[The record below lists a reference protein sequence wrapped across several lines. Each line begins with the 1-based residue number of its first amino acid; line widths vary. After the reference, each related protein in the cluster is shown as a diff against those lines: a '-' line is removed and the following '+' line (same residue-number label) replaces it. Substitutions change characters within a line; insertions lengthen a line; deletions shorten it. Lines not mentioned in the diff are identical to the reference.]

1 MKVKSTVRNSI
12 TKKLFLITVV
22 IFISFL
28 AFTFIT
34 QRVFFEKMYYNKK
47 KVDIENNVA
56 KFKQT
61 LSEAKGQEDILVAMK
76 EYEDTYNTFMAIVDT
91 TNNVT
96 VIFNTGH
103 LKVDLQ
109 NNNMVRDIV
118 KEIRYNQELSMELLE
133 NGKITFGA
141 SNPGNDTKSLVS
153 ALVDGSKLVLGFT
166 SMQSITEAV
175 GVIEMFYKY
184 FYIAA
189 IVAIVMLSLIYT
201 KMITRPLK
209 RINKVAM
216 KMAHLDFNEKCTV
229 ESEDEIGG
237 LAHTLNFLSSKLQD
251 SLFSLQSANEKLRRD
266 INKERELENM
276 RKEFIADVSHE
287 LKTPIT
293 LIKGYAEG
301 IKDDVFSKEEVEY
314 SLDVIIGESDK
325 MSNLVKGML
334 DLSSLESDNMVL
346 SKELCNIGEII
357 GNTIKKLK
365 PSLEEKEIHVHMD
378 LQEGLKV
385 KGDPFKLEQVVTNFL
400 TNAIRHTN
408 FKGDIWIV
416 SNVESERALC
426 EVNNGKSQVTPAMK
440 NSSNNVMISFENS
453 GSHIEKE
460 DMEKIWIKFYKRD
473 KSRNRSLG
481 GTGLGLSI
489 VKKIIELHEG
499 FYGVRNTERGVMFY
513 FGIDGE
519 ELEVK

>member
-1 MKVKSTVRNSI
+1 MKPKSTVRNSI

-28 AFTFIT
+28 AFTFIS
-34 QRVFFEKMYYNKK
+34 QRVFFERMYYNKK
-47 KVDIENNVA
+47 KVDIENNVMKFNQILSGA
-56 KFKQT
+56 K
-61 LSEAKGQEDILVAMK
+61 SEEEILIAMK
-76 EYEDTYNTFMAIVDT
+76 EYEDNYNTFMAIFDT

-103 LKVDLQ
+103 KKIDMDKQ
-109 NNNMVRDIV
+109 DMVRDIV
-118 KEIRYNQELSMELLE
+118 NEIKYNQELNKELIK

-141 SNPGNDTKSLVS
+141 SNPRNETKSLVS
-153 ALVDGSKLVLGFT
+153 VLVDDAKIVLGFT

-175 GVIEMFYKY
+175 GVIEIFYKY
-184 FYIAA
+184 FYMAAIAA
-189 IVAIVMLSLIYT
+189 IILLSLIYT

-216 KMAHLDFNEKCTV
+216 KMAHLDFNEKCAV
-229 ESEDEIGG
+229 SSEDEIGS
-237 LAHTLNFLSSKLQD
+237 LAQSLNFLSSKLQD
-251 SLFSLQSANEKLRRD
+251 ALFSLQSANEKLRRD
-266 INKERELENM
+266 IHKERQLETM

-314 SLDVIIGESDK
+314 SLDVIISESDK

-334 DLSSLESDNMVL
+334 ELSSLESDNAVL
-346 SKELCNIGEII
+346 NKELCNIGQII
-357 GNTIKKLK
+357 ESTIKKLK
-365 PSLEEKEIHVHMD
+365 PSIEEKEINVHMD
-378 LQEGLKV
+378 LLESIMI
-385 KGDPFKLEQVVTNFL
+385 KGDAFKLEQVVTNFL

-408 FKGDIWIV
+408 FKGDIWIT
-416 SNVESERALC
+416 SNIVYEKALPMINEEETEFNSNMKESK
-426 EVNNGKSQVTPAMK
+426 GKVL
-440 NSSNNVMISFENS
+440 ISFENS
-453 GSHIEKE
+453 GSNIVEE
-460 DMEKIWIKFYKRD
+460 DLEKIWHKFYKRD

-499 FYGVRNTERGVMFY
+499 LYGVRNTERGVMFY
-513 FGIDGE
+513 FGIQVEDS
-519 ELEVK
+519 